1 VPYLP
6 LRRLTGRTR
15 ITAEKARKEYD
26 VKVPYLC
33 PKCDVGL
40 HLEPVSI
47 PSDEVKCTQCN
58 VIYLKP

>member
-1 VPYLP
+1 MKKLKLQPW
-6 LRRLTGRTR
+6 